1 MIFWPFFVVR
11 FVSFLLF
18 HFSFFSVVSF
28 VLLVSFHF
36 AVSSFIRCPTL
47 GVECGEKW
55 KLEVFFLSFTSVI

>member
-1 MIFWPFFVVR
+1 MRYFGH
-11 FVSFLLF
+11 FLLLGLF
-18 HFSFFSVVSF
+18 RFDYFILVFSVVSF

-55 KLEVFFLSFTSVI
+55 KLEVLFLSFTSVI